1 MKEYQHSG
9 TGKPWLQSQPRLRSI
24 QVISA
29 ATLGKRLPWIE
40 FHRFGF
46 QQREGGVVEV
56 FPADDNLGHLDSKD
70 LMLLMLLLWWMSLV
84 PKTNEVPGK
93 TI

>member
-29 ATLGKRLPWIE
+29 ATLGERLPWIE
-40 FHRFGF
+40 FHWFGF
-46 QQREGGVVEV
+46 QQR
-56 FPADDNLGHLDSKD
+56 PD
-70 LMLLMLLLWWMSLV
+70 LRWLV
-84 PKTNEVPGK
+84 MEPCFSSMEKSRGSER
-93 TI
+93 

>member
-29 ATLGKRLPWIE
+29 ATLGERLPWIE

-46 QQREGGVVEV
+46 QQREGGVV
-56 FPADDNLGHLDSKD
+56 
-70 LMLLMLLLWWMSLV
+70 
-84 PKTNEVPGK
+84 
-93 TI
+93 TIR